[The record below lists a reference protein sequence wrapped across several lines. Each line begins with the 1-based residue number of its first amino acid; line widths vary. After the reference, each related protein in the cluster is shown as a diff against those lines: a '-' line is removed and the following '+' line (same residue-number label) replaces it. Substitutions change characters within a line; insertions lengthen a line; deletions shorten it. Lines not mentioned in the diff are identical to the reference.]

1 MVFAIKVGTLYVVCE
16 VLRKIDVTRA
26 VIMNLWLNRIV
37 SVVYHFS
44 YGGYDVRTVFPYKKT
59 RGINKFLK

>member
-26 VIMNLWLNRIV
+26 VIMNL
-37 SVVYHFS
+37 
-44 YGGYDVRTVFPYKKT
+44 
-59 RGINKFLK
+59 